1 MREYNKV
8 LSHAK
13 PQEDLQAEAYI
24 ENTMRS
30 SKNLRRNYYKR
41 ILQEVEYVYF
51 FFFLLLV

>member
-51 FFFLLLV
+51 FFLLLV